1 LLDCGQIFWHIV
13 QVDQAD
19 EAHCCKP
26 KNKVFSGAHL
36 PTTTRSKRMAY
47 VSKVFFFPHFA
58 AKSAKVFKQM
68 RRAALPAKRGGI
80 IQMTHPRLFVKL
92 DSSSWKRTSVRAK
105 RLDDNDG
112 V

>member
-1 LLDCGQIFWHIV
+1 MKLIV
-13 QVDQAD
+13 VDRKTPCFPVRICQQQHAQN
-19 EAHCCKP
+19 EWRKSQ
-26 KNKVFSGAHL
+26 KSFFS
-36 PTTTRSKRMAY
+36 
-47 VSKVFFFPHFA
+47 FHFA

-68 RRAALPAKRGGI
+68 RRAALPAKRGGGI

-105 RLDDNDG
+105 GLDDNDG

>member
-1 LLDCGQIFWHIV
+1 MKLIV
-13 QVDQAD
+13 VDRKTP
-19 EAHCCKP
+19 C
-26 KNKVFSGAHL
+26 FSVRICQQQHDQNEWR
-36 PTTTRSKRMAY
+36 TSQK
-47 VSKVFFFPHFA
+47 SFFFPHFA

-105 RLDDNDG
+105 GLDDNDG

>member
-1 LLDCGQIFWHIV
+1 MKLIV
-13 QVDQAD
+13 VNRKTR
-19 EAHCCKP
+19 C
-26 KNKVFSGAHL
+26 FSVRICQQQHAVEWR
-36 PTTTRSKRMAY
+36 TSQK
-47 VSKVFFFPHFA
+47 SFFLSHFA

-68 RRAALPAKRGGI
+68 RRAAASKEGGGI